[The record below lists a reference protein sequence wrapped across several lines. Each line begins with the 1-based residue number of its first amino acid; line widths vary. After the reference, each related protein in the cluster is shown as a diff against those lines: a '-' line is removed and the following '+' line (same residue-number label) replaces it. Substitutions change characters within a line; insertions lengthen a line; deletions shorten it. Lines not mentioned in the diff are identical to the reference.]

1 MKTFK
6 TLLLPFLSGILITAL
21 IHFSYQC
28 KKDDNTPEDQGIQ
41 ADLVQ
46 MGKDAQLAEDAFLSG
61 DLNQVKLVM
70 TPEAFEFFSETLE
83 AQSPDKLISFGNAFT
98 DRDLRAYSAIYA
110 EYEFSEDGKTYT
122 VGFSIQADKSWK
134 ITRL

>member
-1 MKTFK
+1 MKTIK
-6 TLLLPFLSGILITAL
+6 QLMLPFLSGLLITAL

-28 KKDDNTPEDQGIQ
+28 KKDDTTPEDQGIQ

-61 DLNQVKLVM
+61 DLNQVQMVM
-70 TPEAFEFFSETLE
+70 TPEAFEFFNETLE
-83 AQSPDKLISFGNAFT
+83 LQSQARLIAFGNAFKE
-98 DRDLRAYSAIYA
+98 RDLRAYSAIYA
-110 EYEFSEDGKTYT
+110 EYEFTEDGKTYT
-122 VGFSIQADKSWK
+122 VGFAVQADKSWR